1 VTQGLKAGIVEKI
14 KAAIAR
20 QLYGEHVS
28 VAINK
33 HATTEEILGAVF
45 PVWSMPRL

>member
-1 VTQGLKAGIVEKI
+1 VTQRLKARIVEQI

-20 QLYGEHVS
+20 ELHGHVS

-33 HATTEEILGAVF
+33 HATTEEILEAVF
-45 PVWSMPRL
+45 PLWSMPRL